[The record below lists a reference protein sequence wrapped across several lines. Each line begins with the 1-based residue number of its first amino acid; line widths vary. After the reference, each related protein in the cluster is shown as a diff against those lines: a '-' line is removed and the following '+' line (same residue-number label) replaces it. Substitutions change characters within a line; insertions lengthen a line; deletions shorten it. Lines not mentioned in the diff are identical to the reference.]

1 MEKVKDKVN
10 LSILIVLIAGT
21 LWSFGA
27 LTVRYIDN
35 AHLVPWQYL
44 FFRGSTIFLLLNIYL
59 FLKEGKS
66 FIQNYKKV
74 GLSGIIGGTSLGI
87 AMMTFI
93 WSITHTSA
101 AVTLLM
107 LAAMPFITAV
117 LGYIFLKEKISL
129 TTLIS
134 IVIAAIGIV
143 FMALNSSK
151 IGTLSGLLFGLLS
164 ALGFSIFS
172 VSLRWKKE
180 TPTFTTVAIAG
191 LFCATFS
198 FFILVFNDAN
208 FFTTFKNSSLS
219 TLHGLLVVTGL
230 ILYSIGSKNLPAAE
244 LTLLSLTEIIGGI
257 FWVWLPI
264 FGINEVPSNNTII
277 GGVIITFA
285 IFYYSLFT
293 QRKRRFIGLN

>member
-198 FFILVFNDAN
+198 FFI
-208 FFTTFKNSSLS
+208 
-219 TLHGLLVVTGL
+219 
-230 ILYSIGSKNLPAAE
+230 
-244 LTLLSLTEIIGGI
+244 
-257 FWVWLPI
+257 
-264 FGINEVPSNNTII
+264 
-277 GGVIITFA
+277 
-285 IFYYSLFT
+285 
-293 QRKRRFIGLN
+293 